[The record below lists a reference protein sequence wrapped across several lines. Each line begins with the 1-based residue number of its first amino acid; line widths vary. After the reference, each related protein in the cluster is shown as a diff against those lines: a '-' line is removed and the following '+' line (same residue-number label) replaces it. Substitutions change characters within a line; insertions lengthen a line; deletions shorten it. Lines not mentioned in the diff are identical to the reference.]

1 MQLVQVLRESAQKN
15 PNKTAYIWRD
25 VPMTY
30 AEMQARTNQMANRL
44 AELGVQKGDRVGLL
58 MPNIPDFAVTYYG
71 ALSLGAS
78 VVPLNVMYRAREIAY
93 ILNDSGAKVLVTV
106 QPFLPQVLEARPSLT
121 SVKHIINKGLEQ
133 VPDVLNLDLLLNDAS
148 EKPAEAEV
156 SEEDIAV
163 ICYTSGTT
171 GNPKGAMLT
180 HGNLLAN
187 LDQMLRLPRF
197 DTTPDDIGIQVL
209 PLFHI
214 YGMNVGM
221 NLGTLM
227 GMTGVMVERFDAEM
241 AAQAIHKY
249 RCTTFVGAPPM
260 FIAMVNLPNVREYDL
275 TSLKTVVSGA
285 AALPVRVLEM
295 FKELTGVEIM
305 EGYGLT
311 ETSPVLTTNA
321 AGLVTK
327 PGSVGPAIPDVEI
340 RLVDENDND
349 VPLGQP
355 GELIARGPNVFKGYY
370 NMPEATAEAFK
381 GGWFHTGDIATKDED
396 GYYYIVDR
404 KKEMINVSGF
414 NVYPREI
421 EEVLYR
427 HPKVLDAA
435 VIGVPD
441 QYQGESVMAILALK
455 PGQTVTNEEIIEY
468 CRTQL
473 AAFKVPRHIQFREA
487 LPKLPTGKVLK
498 RELRDE
504 VHKNWPKQ

>member
-1 MQLVQVLRESAQKN
+1 MQLVQVLRESTKKY
-15 PNKTAYIWRD
+15 PNKTACIWRD

-30 AEMQARTNQMANRL
+30 AEMEARTNQMANRL
-44 AELGVQKGDRVGLL
+44 AELGVEKGDRVGLL
-58 MPNIPDFAVTYYG
+58 MPNIPDFSVIYYA

-78 VVPLNVMYRAREIAY
+78 IVPLNVMYRSREIAY
-93 ILNDSGAKVLVTV
+93 ILNDSGAKVLLTV
-106 QPFLPQVLEARPSLT
+106 QPFLPQVLEARPSFT
-121 SVKHIINKGLEQ
+121 SVKHVINKGLEPA
-133 VPDVLNLDLLLNDAS
+133 PDVINLDLLLNGAS
-148 EKPAEAEV
+148 EKPAEV
-156 SEEDIAV
+156 VVNEEDIAV

-171 GNPKGAMLT
+171 GNPKGAMLS

-187 LDQMLRLPRF
+187 LDQMLKLPRF
-197 DTTPDDIGIQVL
+197 DSTPDDIGVQVL

-214 YGMNVGM
+214 FGMNVGM

-227 GMTGVMVERFDAEM
+227 GMTGVMIERFDAEM
-241 AAQAIHKY
+241 AAQVIHKY
-249 RCTTFVGAPPM
+249 RCTVFVGAPPM
-260 FIAMVNLPNVREYDL
+260 FISLVNLPNIREYDL
-275 TSLKTVVSGA
+275 TSLRTVVSGA
-285 AALPVRVLEM
+285 AALPVKVLEM

-327 PGSVGPAIPDVEI
+327 PGSVGPAIADLEI
-340 RLVDENDND
+340 RLVDDNDND
-349 VPLGQP
+349 VPRGQP
-355 GELIARGPNVFKGYY
+355 GELICRGPNVFKGYY
-370 NMPEATAEAFK
+370 NLPEATAEAFK
-381 GGWFHTGDIATKDED
+381 NGWFHTGDIATQDED

-427 HPKVLDAA
+427 HPKVMDAA

-441 QYQGESVMAILALK
+441 KYQGESVMAILALK
-455 PGQTVTNEEIIEY
+455 PGEAASKDEIIEY
-468 CRTQL
+468 SRAQL

-498 RELRDE
+498 RQLRDE
-504 VHKNWPKQ
+504 IHKDWQQ